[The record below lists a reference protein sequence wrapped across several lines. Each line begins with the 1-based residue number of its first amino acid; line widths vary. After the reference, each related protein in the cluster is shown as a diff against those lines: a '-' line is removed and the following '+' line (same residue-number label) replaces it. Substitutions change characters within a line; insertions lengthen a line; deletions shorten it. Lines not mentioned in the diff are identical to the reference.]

1 MLRADDGRIRRLS
14 PSDVA
19 LTAQCL
25 DSGTCCN
32 RGLAWR
38 RKRSAGTIIANH
50 VLTSRYAAPQGCR
63 PFRGD
68 ADGPW
73 EHPRCGRRSIR
84 YGAGFEVA
92 EAVRA
97 FAAPC
102 SRCEVA
108 LPLSSNFNE
117 TDLVDEA
124 VGGHDIAAGRSP
136 AAPPRSVMNSRRRII
151 RSPRRRALASS
162 PVRPIRLLLPLLG

>member
-19 LTAQCL
+19 LAAQCL

-50 VLTSRYAAPQGCR
+50 VR
-63 PFRGD
+63 
-68 ADGPW
+68 
-73 EHPRCGRRSIR
+73 
-84 YGAGFEVA
+84 
-92 EAVRA
+92 
-97 FAAPC
+97 
-102 SRCEVA
+102 EVA
-108 LPLSSNFNE
+108 LPPSSNFNE

-124 VGGHDIAAGRSP
+124 VGGHDITAGRYVHVTHDVPTAGEWPSLETFGLRIKFHQRVRFRKRLVVPDRAFCKGDAVRLRLRTARRGPFLYLTVQEIKP
-136 AAPPRSVMNSRRRII
+136 A
-151 RSPRRRALASS
+151 
-162 PVRPIRLLLPLLG
+162 

>member
-50 VLTSRYAAPQGCR
+50 VLTSRYAAAQGCR
-63 PFRGD
+63 PFRGEV
-68 ADGPW
+68 DGPW
-73 EHPRCGRRSIR
+73 EHPRRGRRSIR

-108 LPLSSNFNE
+108 LPPSSNFNE

-124 VGGHDIAAGRSP
+124 VGGHDITAGSHVHIAHDIATAGEWP
-136 AAPPRSVMNSRRRII
+136 S
-151 RSPRRRALASS
+151 LKT
-162 PVRPIRLLLPLLG
+162 L